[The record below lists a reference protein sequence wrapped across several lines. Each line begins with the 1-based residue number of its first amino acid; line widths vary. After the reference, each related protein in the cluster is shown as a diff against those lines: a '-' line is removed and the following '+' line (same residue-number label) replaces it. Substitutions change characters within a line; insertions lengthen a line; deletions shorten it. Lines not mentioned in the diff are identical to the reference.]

1 MIQLAAY
8 RSEQE
13 AMAQYQQLKS
23 RHGNLLGN
31 LPPSVQQTNLGA
43 SGTFYRLGMGPMSS
57 KQAATDLC
65 NKLIAA
71 GERDCLVRR
80 R

>member
-1 MIQLAAY
+1 VIQLAAY

-43 SGTFYRLGMGPMSS
+43 SGTFYRLGMGPMNS

>member
-1 MIQLAAY
+1 MQLAAY

-13 AMAQYQQLKS
+13 ALGQFQQLRS
-23 RHGNLLGN
+23 RHSNLIGN
-31 LPPSVQQTNLGA
+31 LPPAVQQTNLGA

-57 KQAATDLC
+57 KRAATELC